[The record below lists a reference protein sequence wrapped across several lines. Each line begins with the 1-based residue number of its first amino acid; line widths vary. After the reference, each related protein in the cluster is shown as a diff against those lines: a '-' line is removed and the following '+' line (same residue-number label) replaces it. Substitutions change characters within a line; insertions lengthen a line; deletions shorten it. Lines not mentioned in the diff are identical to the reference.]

1 MENTMNP
8 YIDTSDNNLKE
19 VAARLNT
26 LLADEYVL
34 YSKTHKA
41 HGSIRGKNFNELHK
55 FFENQYEAL
64 RKIINDTAERVRALG
79 HYEKGSL
86 KEFLKVARLNE
97 EHDGFSDQYH
107 IIQNLLEDHE
117 YVIRSIRK
125 DITII
130 ADEYKDLGTAAFTTG
145 IMEHHEKMAWMLRS
159 YLQ

>member
-79 HYEKGSL
+79 HYEQGSL

-97 EHDGFSDQYH
+97 ENDSSNDEH
-107 IIQNLLEDHE
+107 IIIQKLLEDHE
-117 YVIRSIRK
+117 AVIRSIGK
-125 DITII
+125 DINII
-130 ADEYKDLGTAAFTTG
+130 ADDYEDLGTALFTTG
-145 IMEHHEKMAWMLRS
+145 IMEHHEKMAWKLRS

>member
-1 MENTMNP
+1 MENKMKPN
-8 YIDTSDNNLKE
+8 IDISDINLKE
-19 VAARLNT
+19 VAKRLNT

-34 YSKTHKA
+34 YTKTRRA
-41 HGSIRGKNFNELHK
+41 HWNIQGKNFNEMHK
-55 FFENQYEAL
+55 FFERQYDAL
-64 RKIINDTAERVRALG
+64 DIIIDDTAERVRALG
-79 HYEKGSL
+79 HFELGSL

-117 YVIRSIRK
+117 SVIRSIRK
-125 DITII
+125 DITVI